1 MHKQEIKTFVNIPKP
16 LNDKINAYSKN
27 ILKGRHKGVVLAE
40 LLKIAMDSIENQT
53 FNFEQYLI
61 HNIDGVNQDNVKD
74 IIETLIDNQAFEDM
88 LKVSVEAVLQKDSD
102 VHPMTMQ
109 EQSENLSRVAKLL
122 NSYLPSTQDFLNGV
136 SHPKKSF
143 SK

>member
-1 MHKQEIKTFVNIPKP
+1 MNTITKQAYVEIPKP
-16 LNDKINAYSKN
+16 LNDRINSYCKN
-27 ILKGRHKGVVLAE
+27 ILKGRHKGVFLAE

-74 IIETLIDNQAFEDM
+74 IIETLIDNQAFKDM
-88 LKVSVEAVLQKDSD
+88 LKVSVETVLQKDSD

-109 EQSENLSRVAKLL
+109 EQFEGLGRVAKLL
-122 NSYLPSTQDFLNGV
+122 NS
-136 SHPKKSF
+136 
-143 SK
+143 

>member
-1 MHKQEIKTFVNIPKP
+1 MNTITKQAYVEIPKP
-16 LNDKINAYSKN
+16 LNDRINAYSKN
-27 ILKGRHKGVVLAE
+27 ILKGRHKGVFLAE

-74 IIETLIDNQAFEDM
+74 IIETLIDNQAFKDM
-88 LKVSVEAVLQKDSD
+88 LKVSVETVLQKDSD